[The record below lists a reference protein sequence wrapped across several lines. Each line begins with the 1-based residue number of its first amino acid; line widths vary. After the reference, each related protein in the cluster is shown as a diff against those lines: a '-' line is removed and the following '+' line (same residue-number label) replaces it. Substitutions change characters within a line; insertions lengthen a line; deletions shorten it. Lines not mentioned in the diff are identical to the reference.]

1 MKTFSGLKSLCLGTA
16 LLVPG
21 IIPTAASA
29 QDNATGV
36 AHTQRATTHML
47 PPGYDCRDCGQPDG
61 VAAPNPPA
69 NFNPLTASDDQI
81 AFFGFPP
88 RPDAGKAPD
97 AYAFW
102 KKLVTLP
109 VKRIQPTLRATRIK
123 HGPARNV
130 SIAEPNLPPSPTG
143 GASTNWS
150 GYAIVDNNNP
160 FKGAKTY
167 IYGILEVPVAQQA
180 FNTCNGTWDYSSPWV
195 GFDGTGGSGDV
206 LQAGFDVDAY
216 CNGGNTSTT
225 YAAWYEWFP
234 AGSVYLTNFP
244 LAPGDVIYV
253 YVWPS
258 STTVGNYYIA
268 NVTQNVSS
276 STQFN
281 APSGTSLVGNA
292 AEWITEWFAGPMIT
306 NYLDIPW
313 QDARAVLPN
322 RTQYSPGKAPT
333 GTVYSITL
341 EDGSGNQLSK
351 AYLTP
356 NNALTYVD
364 PNNKSHTSAGS
375 TLWFQTEG
383 LAR

>member
-1 MKTFSGLKSLCLGTA
+1 MKPLSGLKSFCLGTA

-29 QDNATGV
+29 QGNAIGV
-36 AHTQRATTHML
+36 AHTQRAESHML

-69 NFNPLTASDDQI
+69 NFNPLTASDDEI

-88 RPDAGKAPD
+88 RPDANKAPD

-102 KKLVTLP
+102 KKLVTSP
-109 VKRIQPTLRATRIK
+109 ARRIQPILRATRIK
-123 HGPARNV
+123 HGPAKNV
-130 SIAEPNLPPSPTG
+130 SIAEPNLPPKPTG
-143 GASTNWS
+143 ATSTNWS
-150 GYAIVDNNNP
+150 GYVVQDNNNP
-160 FKGAKTY
+160 FKAAKTY
-167 IYGILEVPVAQQA
+167 IYGILEVPVARQA
-180 FNTCNGTWDYSSPWV
+180 FGTCNGTWDYSSPWV
-195 GFDGTGGSGDV
+195 GIDGWGSNDV
-206 LQAGFDVDAY
+206 LQSGIDADAY
-216 CNGGNTSTT
+216 CSGGTT
-225 YAAWYEWFP
+225 ATNYDAWYEWYP
-234 AGSVYLTNFP
+234 AGVVILSNFP
-244 LAPGDVIYV
+244 VAPGDVIYV
-253 YVWPS
+253 YVWPT
-258 STTVGNYYIA
+258 STTVGNYYIL

-276 STQFN
+276 SIQFN
-281 APSGTSLVGNA
+281 APNGTTLVGNTLD
-292 AEWITEWFAGPMIT
+292 WITEWFAGPMIT

-313 QDARAVLPN
+313 AEARAVLPGG
-322 RTQYSPGKAPT
+322 TQYSPGKAPT

-364 PNNKSHTSAGS
+364 PNNKTHTDTGS